1 MKIGIVEDHFI
12 NRKIIK
18 EKILP
23 YEDIHIVIEAENGNN
38 FFDLMK
44 NLRKEDYPQVVLIDL
59 EMPVLDG
66 ISTISLSSIRYPSIK
81 FIVLTIYED
90 NDKIF
95 DAIKAGA
102 SGYLLKEDKAIN
114 IVDAIANVIEY
125 DGIPM
130 SPAIAR
136 RAMKLLSGITQNNN
150 TLEKIEDY
158 QLSSREIQILKEI
171 VGGNNPADIAEKLFI
186 SPNTVR
192 THVNNI
198 YKKLHL
204 NSRAQVISLAHKNN
218 WILSRTFSRIYN
230 YV

>member
-136 RAMKLLSGITQNNN
+136 RAMKLLSGITQNNS

-218 WILSRTFSRIYN
+218 WI
-230 YV
+230 

>member
-136 RAMKLLSGITQNNN
+136 RAMKLLSVITQNNN

-218 WILSRTFSRIYN
+218 WI
-230 YV
+230 

>member
-1 MKIGIVEDHFI
+1 
-12 NRKIIK
+12 
-18 EKILP
+18 
-23 YEDIHIVIEAENGNN
+23 
-38 FFDLMK
+38 
-44 NLRKEDYPQVVLIDL
+44 
-59 EMPVLDG
+59 MPVLDG

-136 RAMKLLSGITQNNN
+136 RAMKLLSGITQNNS

-218 WILSRTFSRIYN
+218 WI
-230 YV
+230 

>member
-44 NLRKEDYPQVVLIDL
+44 YLRKEDYPQVVLIDL
-59 EMPVLDG
+59 EMPILDG

-136 RAMKLLSGITQNNN
+136 RAMKLLSGIAQNNS

-218 WILSRTFSRIYN
+218 WI
-230 YV
+230 

>member
-23 YEDIHIVIEAENGNN
+23 YEDIKLVIEAENGEV
-38 FFDLMK
+38 FFNLMK
-44 NLRKEDYPQVVLIDL
+44 DLRKEEHPQVVLIDL
-59 EMPVLDG
+59 EMPQLDG
-66 ISTISLSSIRYPSIK
+66 ISTISIASIRYPHIK
-81 FIVLTIYED
+81 FIVLTIFED

-114 IVDAIANVIEY
+114 IIDAITNVIDF

-136 RAMKLLSGITQNNN
+136 RAMQLLSGTTSQPSPIG
-150 TLEKIEDY
+150 KMEDY
-158 QLSSREIQILKEI
+158 LLTTREIEILRQIVNGI
-171 VGGNNPADIAEKLFI
+171 NPAEIAEKFFI

-204 NSRAQVISLAHKNN
+204 NSRGQVINFAHKNN
-218 WILSRTFSRIYN
+218 WI
-230 YV
+230 

>member
-23 YEDIHIVIEAENGNN
+23 YEDIQLVVEAENGEV
-38 FFDLMK
+38 FFNIMK
-44 NLRKEDYPQVVLIDL
+44 DLRKEDYPQVVLIDL
-59 EMPVLDG
+59 EMPLLDG
-66 ISTISLSSIRYPSIK
+66 ISTISIASIRYPAIK

-114 IVDAIANVIEY
+114 IIDAITNVIDF

-136 RAMKLLSGITQNNN
+136 RAMKLLSG
-150 TLEKIEDY
+150 EKALNSPAEKFEDY
-158 QLSSREIQILKEI
+158 LLSIREIEILKEI
-171 VGGNNPADIAEKLFI
+171 VAGNNPGEIAERLFI

-204 NSRAQVISLAHKNN
+204 NSRSQVINLAHKNN
-218 WILSRTFSRIYN
+218 WL
-230 YV
+230 

>member
-23 YEDIHIVIEAENGNN
+23 YEDIHIAIEAENGNN

-114 IVDAIANVIEY
+114 IIDAIANVIEY

-136 RAMKLLSGITQNNN
+136 RAMKLLSGITQNNS

-218 WILSRTFSRIYN
+218 WI
-230 YV
+230 

>member
-150 TLEKIEDY
+150 TLEKIEVY

-218 WILSRTFSRIYN
+218 WI
-230 YV
+230 

>member
-38 FFDLMK
+38 FFDSMK

-114 IVDAIANVIEY
+114 FVDAIANVIEY

-218 WILSRTFSRIYN
+218 WI
-230 YV
+230 

>member
-23 YEDIHIVIEAENGNN
+23 YEDIHIAIEAENGNN

-218 WILSRTFSRIYN
+218 WI
-230 YV
+230 

>member
-1 MKIGIVEDHFI
+1 VRIGIVEDHFI

-18 EKILP
+18 DKILP
-23 YEDIHIVIEAENGNN
+23 FEDIQLVVEAENGEV
-38 FFDLMK
+38 FFNLM
-44 NLRKEDYPQVVLIDL
+44 NDLRKEDYPQVVLIDL
-59 EMPVLDG
+59 EMPILDG
-66 ISTISLSSIRYPSIK
+66 ISTISIASIRYPKIK

-114 IVDAIANVIEY
+114 IIDAITNVIEF

-136 RAMKLLSGITQNNN
+136 RAMQLLSSKTASHSPV
-150 TLEKIEDY
+150 EKIEDY
-158 QLSSREIQILKEI
+158 LLSTREIEILKEI
-171 VGGNNPADIAEKLFI
+171 VSGNNPAEIAEKLFI

-204 NSRAQVISLAHKNN
+204 NSRSQVINLAHKNN
-218 WILSRTFSRIYN
+218 WI
-230 YV
+230 

>member
-59 EMPVLDG
+59 EMPILDG

-114 IVDAIANVIEY
+114 IIDAIANVIEY

-136 RAMKLLSGITQNNN
+136 RAMKLLSGITQNNS

-218 WILSRTFSRIYN
+218 WI
-230 YV
+230 

>member
-171 VGGNNPADIAEKLFI
+171 VGGNNPSDIAEKLFI

-218 WILSRTFSRIYN
+218 WI
-230 YV
+230 

>member
-1 MKIGIVEDHFI
+1 MKIRIVEDHFI

-218 WILSRTFSRIYN
+218 WI
-230 YV
+230 

>member
-23 YEDIHIVIEAENGNN
+23 YEDIHIAIEAENGNN

-136 RAMKLLSGITQNNN
+136 RAMKLLSGITQNNS

-218 WILSRTFSRIYN
+218 WI
-230 YV
+230 